1 MSVTMGYNLEHTLKI
16 LYFPDYA
23 PMAEFSITR
32 LYYMIK
38 QWDYNCRIAR
48 IDNEPIYDLG

>member
-1 MSVTMGYNLEHTLKI
+1 M
-16 LYFPDYA
+16 YFPDYA

-48 IDNEPIYDLG
+48 VDGEPIYDLGRLGYSPPIMELINR